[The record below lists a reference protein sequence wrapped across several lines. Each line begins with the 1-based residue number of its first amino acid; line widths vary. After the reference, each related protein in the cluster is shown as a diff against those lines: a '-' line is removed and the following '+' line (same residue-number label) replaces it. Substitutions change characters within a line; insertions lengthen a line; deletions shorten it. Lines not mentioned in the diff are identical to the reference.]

1 MSVSLRSFLATVLS
15 LAAVPVLGPTLAAQI
30 ARSAPRA
37 PRTEPWPP
45 GLMLVSG
52 YDSDAI
58 HVFRVATG
66 AFVKTIGPVP
76 GAQSITTGPDGKL
89 YACAEK
95 VNQVLRIDP
104 ATLTIVGAFVADDPS
119 TREDETGGLDGPTGA
134 IFGPDGNL
142 YVASF
147 DNDRVLRFDGVSGGF
162 LNTFVAAGSG
172 GLDGPDA
179 GMTFGPDGNLYVPSF
194 WNNQVLR
201 YDGTTGAFLGVFIP
215 TNPSNLLQPRAV
227 VFHGGSC
234 YVASSQNNRVL
245 RYDLAGNYLGQFA
258 NANRAYGIAFDPDDH
273 DLYVVSLGLNLVR
286 IHDGATGAYL
296 RDAIPSGAGG
306 LVNAVYVHFLR

>member
-1 MSVSLRSFLATVLS
+1 MPVSLRSFLITVLTF
-15 LAAVPVLGPTLAAQI
+15 AVVSVLGPTLAAQI
-30 ARSAPRA
+30 ARSGTPTQ
-37 PRTEPWPP
+37 RTVPWPP

-58 HVFRVATG
+58 HVFHIATG
-66 AFVKTIGPVP
+66 AFVGTIGPVP
-76 GAQSITTGPDGKL
+76 GAQSITTGPDGML

-95 VNQVLRIDP
+95 IDQVLRIDP
-104 ATLTIVGAFVADDPS
+104 ATLTITGAFVADDPA
-119 TREDETGGLDGPTGA
+119 TPEDENSRLDGPTGA

-147 DNDRVLRFDGVSGGF
+147 DNDRVLRFDGASGAF

-194 WNNQVLR
+194 WNHRVLR
-201 YDGTTGAFLGVFIP
+201 YDGTTGAFLDVFISSS
-215 TNPSNLLQPRAV
+215 PSNLFQPRGV
-227 VFHGGSC
+227 VFHAGSC
-234 YVASSQNNRVL
+234 YVASSLNHRVL
-245 RYDLAGNYLGQFA
+245 RYDLAGNFLGIFA
-258 NANRAYGIAFDPDDH
+258 NANRPYGMAFNPDDH

-296 RDAIPSGAGG
+296 QDAIPSGAGG
-306 LVNAVYVHFLR
+306 LVNAVYVHFVR